1 MIFRYS
7 PDLAQP
13 SWTQS
18 GVESS
23 GEVVNIS
30 TGVLSGDYIVQAA
43 YCDASGNV
51 LSYWSAEQLVS
62 FDV

>member
-13 SWTQS
+13 TWTQS
-18 GVESS
+18 GVDAGTGTFTVAS
-23 GEVVNIS
+23 GPPA
-30 TGVLSGDYIVQAA
+30 GDYIIQAA

-51 LSYWSAEQLVS
+51 LSYWSASQEVS
-62 FDV
+62 TGG